1 MTRFRLDRRTMLR
14 GMLGGAAVSI
24 ALPTLDVFLNDSGTA
39 YASCEALPTR
49 FGWWFFGNGV
59 IPELWVPEGTGASFT
74 LPEQTA
80 PLEPLRQKLCFV
92 TGTRVM
98 TPNTNPHGSGPAGL
112 FAGGDVGGVNF
123 GESLSSY
130 PGPTIDQIVAAAP
143 GFSGQTRFRSL
154 EIGVQRS
161 TSSISHSGP
170 DAVNPPECS
179 PAALF
184 ERLFGV
190 GFRGP
195 VETSEPDPRLA
206 LRRSVLDAVTG
217 QPRRLQGRLGAR
229 DRRRLEEHLDGIR
242 AIETQ
247 IERLQMDPPNL
258 EGCMRPAAP
267 EADYPDVDGRPQM
280 RAVSRV
286 MSDLCAMALACDQT
300 RVFSVMFSQPVNNTL
315 FIDTSAGH
323 HQLTHDE
330 PGNPQPEV
338 NRVVRF
344 IHEEMAY
351 FLQALDRIQ
360 EGDGTLLDHSAV
372 LCTTDVSFGR
382 THSIDNYPIVIG
394 GSACGALRT
403 GIHHRSAGENATKVS
418 LSLMRAVGVNAA
430 EFGSDAGRVTDG
442 LSDIEV

>member
-1 MTRFRLDRRTMLR
+1 MTRFRLDRRTMLK

-39 YASCEALPTR
+39 YADCGALPVR

-59 IPELWVPEGTGASFT
+59 IPELWVPQGTGRSYV

-80 PLEPLRQKLCFV
+80 PLEPMREKISFV

-98 TPNTNPHGSGPAGL
+98 TPNTSPHGSGPAGL
-112 FAGGDVGGVNF
+112 LAGGDMT
-123 GESLSSY
+123 SSY
-130 PGPTIDQIVAAAP
+130 PGPTIDQIVAEAD
-143 GFSGQTRFRSL
+143 GFRGATRFRSL
-154 EIGVQRS
+154 EIGVQRA
-161 TSSISHSGP
+161 TTGLSHSGP

-184 ERLFGV
+184 ERLFGA
-190 GFRGP
+190 GFRAPG
-195 VETSEPDPRLA
+195 ETTEPDPRLA

-217 QPRRLQGRLGAR
+217 QARRLQSRVGAR
-229 DRRRLEEHLDGIR
+229 DRQRIEEHLDGIR

-247 IERLQMDPPNL
+247 IARLQEDPPNL
-258 EGCMRPAAP
+258 AACMRPTAP
-267 EADYPDVDGRPQM
+267 TTDYPDLEGRPQM
-280 RAVSRV
+280 SAISRV

-315 FIDTSAGH
+315 FLDTTAGH

-338 NRVVRF
+338 NRVVTF
-344 IHEEMAY
+344 VHEEMAY
-351 FLQALDRIQ
+351 FLSALDRIV
-360 EGDGTLLDHSAV
+360 EGDGTLLDHAAV

-382 THSIDNYPIVIG
+382 THSIENYPLVIAG
-394 GSACGALRT
+394 GACGALRT
-403 GIHHRSAGENATKVS
+403 GIHHAAPGANATSVS
-418 LSLMRAVGVNAA
+418 LSLMRAVGLNAA
-430 EFGSDAGRVTDG
+430 EFGFGVGRATDG
-442 LSDIEV
+442 LSEIEV